1 MRPFTAAIHSVGS
14 RSYFMKQERFSL
26 VRPLIKMLFSAVFVV
41 GAGSLAFA
49 QEQTIKSFTSP
60 QMAVN
65 ALIEAARTDDVSSIV
80 TLFGEG
86 AEEWVRSGDE
96 VQDEQ
101 GRNEFVAA
109 FEKKNGLEFDGDDSA
124 TLVVGDDD
132 FPFAIPIVKTSEG
145 WVFDAEAGKEELLN
159 RRIGRNELNTIQ
171 ALLAI
176 ADAQFDYAQEDRD
189 GDGLREYATKFR
201 SSEEKR
207 DGLYW
212 PTEDGEPASPLGELV
227 AEASAE
233 GYRGEKDVET
243 DDDGSGAYHGY
254 RFKLVQRQG
263 NNASGGAFDY
273 VAAGSQ
279 IGGFAVIAHPVKY
292 GVSGIMTLQVNHDG
306 VIYEADLG
314 DETEAIVAT
323 MEEFNPG
330 DEWGEVDPFDWQL
343 AKDAT
348 TEQ

>member
-1 MRPFTAAIHSVGS
+1 
-14 RSYFMKQERFSL
+14 MKQERFSF
-26 VRPLIKMLFSAVFVV
+26 VRHLIKMLFSAVFVV

-49 QEQTIKSFTSP
+49 QEQTIKSFASP
-60 QMAVN
+60 QMAVD
-65 ALIEAARTDDVSSIV
+65 ALIEAARTDDVSSV
-80 TLFGEG
+80 VSLFGEG

-109 FEKKNGLEFDGDDSA
+109 FDKKNGLELEGDDSA

-132 FPFAIPIVKTSEG
+132 FPFPIPIVKTSEG
-145 WVFDAEAGKEELLN
+145 WVFDAEEGKEELLN

-201 SSEEKR
+201 SSEGKR

-227 AEASAE
+227 AEASGE
-233 GYRGEKDVET
+233 GYRGEKEEET
-243 DDDGSGAYHGY
+243 DDEESGAYHGY
-254 RFKLVQRQG
+254 RFKLLQRQG
-263 NNASGGAFDY
+263 ENASGGAFDY
-273 VAAGSQ
+273 MAAGSQ
-279 IGGFAVIAHPVKY
+279 IGGFAVVAHPVKY
-292 GVSGIMTLQVNHDG
+292 GVSGIMTFQINHDG
-306 VIYEADLG
+306 IVHEADFG
-314 DETEAIVAT
+314 DETEAIVAK
-323 MEEFNPG
+323 MDEFNPG
-330 DEWGEVDPFDWQL
+330 GEWGKVDPMDWQL
-343 AKDAT
+343 ADDAT
-348 TEQ
+348 PDQ

>member
-1 MRPFTAAIHSVGS
+1 
-14 RSYFMKQERFSL
+14 
-26 VRPLIKMLFSAVFVV
+26 
-41 GAGSLAFA
+41 
-49 QEQTIKSFTSP
+49 
-60 QMAVN
+60 
-65 ALIEAARTDDVSSIV
+65 
-80 TLFGEG
+80 
-86 AEEWVRSGDE
+86 
-96 VQDEQ
+96 
-101 GRNEFVAA
+101 
-109 FEKKNGLEFDGDDSA
+109 
-124 TLVVGDDD
+124 
-132 FPFAIPIVKTSEG
+132 
-145 WVFDAEAGKEELLN
+145 LLN

-176 ADAQFDYAQEDRD
+176 ADAQFEYAQEDRD

-243 DDDGSGAYHGY
+243 DDDESGAYHGY

-263 NNASGGAFDY
+263 DNASGGAFDY